1 MVCRTKFDD
10 DELSSSRWNI
20 IRVEV
25 SFSYMSVDP
34 NQRRAARHA
43 QPPTSPPQQTG
54 RKPPITVDRITDA
67 ALEVVAAQG
76 YDALTMRSVAG
87 VLNTGPASLYAH
99 VVNKADIDE
108 LIIGRL
114 CAQLVLPE
122 PDPATWRAQILDV
135 CAQIR
140 DQYLKYPG
148 ISRAALAMAPT
159 NLDVLSVN
167 ERMLG
172 IVLAGGVDPQTAAWA
187 IDTLLLYVSAYAL
200 EISLVALRQANQDDD
215 WVVSRD
221 ELMRR
226 FTALPAD
233 EFPQTR
239 RYAAELTSGTGHE
252 RFDFTLSLIVDNLT
266 QRRLTPRAKSMP
278 NRPPGAS
285 RAKPAG

>member
-1 MVCRTKFDD
+1 
-10 DELSSSRWNI
+10 
-20 IRVEV
+20 
-25 SFSYMSVDP
+25 MSVDP
-34 NQRRAARHA
+34 KQRRAARHA
-43 QPPTSPPQQTG
+43 QPPTPPAPQTR
-54 RKPPITVDRITDA
+54 RKPPITVARITDA
-67 ALEVVAAQG
+67 ALEVVATQG

-108 LIIGRL
+108 LLIGRL

-122 PDPATWRAQILDV
+122 PDPATWREQILDV

-148 ISRAALAMAPT
+148 ISRAALAMVPT

-167 ERMLG
+167 ERMLA
-172 IVLAGGVDPQTAAWA
+172 ILLAGGIEPQTATWA
-187 IDTLLLYVSAYAL
+187 IDACLLYISAYAL
-200 EISLVALRQANQDDD
+200 EISLVALRQAHQDND
-215 WVVSRD
+215 WVFSRD

-233 EFPQTR
+233 QFPQTR
-239 RYAAELTSGTGHE
+239 RYAAELTSGTGHQ

-266 QRRLTPRAKSMP
+266 QRRPTTPATSIP
-278 NRPPGAS
+278 HQQAGAS
-285 RAKPAG
+285 GAKPAG